1 MRSRS
6 MASTVFRRG
15 TSGTAARLSNPD
27 HCVVFLSVGRGMLFS
42 NLSSLDDSLGKATL
56 MANGRPWWM
65 DDPELIALRE
75 RTLEELKRAIDESD
89 PAGADQPDPIVA
101 EFFSGAAG
109 RALTAARGELVLVDR
124 DRHPRIRAVSPA

>member
-15 TSGTAARLSNPD
+15 TSGTAVRLSNPD
-27 HCVVFLSVGRGMLFS
+27 HCVAFLSVGRGMLFS

-75 RTLEELKRAIDESD
+75 RTLEELKRASMSPIL
-89 PAGADQPDPIVA
+89 PVLTNPDPVVA
-101 EFFSGAAG
+101 DFFSGAAG
-109 RALTAARGELVLVDR
+109 RCRRLLSGYSWTE
-124 DRHPRIRAVSPA
+124 I